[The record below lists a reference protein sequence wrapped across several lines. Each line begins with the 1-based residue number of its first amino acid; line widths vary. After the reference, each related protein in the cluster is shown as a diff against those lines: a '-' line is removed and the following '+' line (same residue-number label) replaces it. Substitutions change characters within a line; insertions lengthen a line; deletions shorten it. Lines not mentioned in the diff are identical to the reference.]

1 MTNKEYADLLLPG
14 VKHTWEEYEAMYPE
28 RNLDEKAIV
37 TRYAPSP
44 TGLPHMGNL
53 FQAFMAMSFAKQTNG
68 VFYLRIEDT
77 DTSRTVENGIQKIL
91 DAIYPFG
98 IEFDE
103 GVISQTEEKGKYGP
117 YIQSQRQDIYKAY
130 AKKLI
135 EEDKAYASFLT
146 KEELD
151 EIREQQ
157 SKSKQRLGIYGRY
170 AKDRNLSKEETLERI
185 NKGQSYIIR
194 IKSPGSFFNKIK
206 VNDLI
211 KGTIEMPEN
220 DIDEVIIK
228 SDGLPTYHFAHAI
241 DDHLMHTTHV
251 FRGDEWLSSVPKHI
265 QLFEILGFKPVKYCH
280 LAPLTKSDEG
290 KIRKLSKRKD
300 PEATLSFY
308 PENGIPNEA
317 IMLYLATITNSNFEG
332 WHDQNPDKQIK
343 DFTFDFRKCSSSAG
357 TLYDLPKLYNISK
370 NYISR
375 LTKEEVY
382 NSVLDYASKYDEELK
397 EILEKYPEYSKEIF
411 NIEREQKKPRKDYEK
426 YSDVKGQIWYM
437 YDELFDKYKETYG
450 YDYQGVTDI
459 DEIKSIINTYIDK
472 YYDENDDKE
481 TWFNKVKELSDELGY
496 ASNMKEYK
504 ENPDAFKGSVADVS
518 TVIRV
523 SLTTRSQT
531 PDLYEILRLI
541 GKDRIKERFNI
552 VK

>member
-14 VKHTWEEYEAMYPE
+14 VEHTWEEYEAMYPE
-28 RNLDEKAIV
+28 RDLDEKAIV

-53 FQAFMAMSFAKQTNG
+53 FQNFMAMAFAKQTNG
-68 VFYLRIEDT
+68 VYYLRIEDT

-91 DAIYPFG
+91 DAIRPFG
-98 IEFDE
+98 IEFTE
-103 GVISQTEEKGKYGP
+103 GVISETEEKGIYGP
-117 YIQSQRQDIYKAY
+117 YIQSHRKDIYQAY

-135 EEDKAYASFLT
+135 EEEKAYASFLS

-185 NKGQSYIIR
+185 NNGESYIIR

-211 KGTIEMPEN
+211 KGTMEMPEN

-251 FRGDEWLSSVPKHI
+251 FRDDTWVSSLPKHV
-265 QLFEILGFKPVKYCH
+265 QLFEMLGFKPVKYAH
-280 LAPLTKSDEG
+280 LAPLTKNDNG
-290 KIRKLSKRKD
+290 KVRKLSKRYD
-300 PEATLSFY
+300 PEATLGFY
-308 PENGIPNEA
+308 SENGIPKEA

-332 WHDQNPDKQIK
+332 WLDQNPNGKIE
-343 DFTFDFRKCSSSAG
+343 DFTFDFRKCSSSSG
-357 TLYDLPKLYNISK
+357 TLFDLPKLYNISK
-370 NYISR
+370 NYISK

-382 NSVLDYASKYDEELK
+382 NNTLEYAKEYDEELK
-397 EILEKYPEYSKEIF
+397 DILEKYPEYSKDIF

-437 YDELFDKYKETYG
+437 YDELFDKYVSEYG
-450 YDYQGVTDI
+450 YDYQSVTNKE
-459 DEIKSIINTYIDK
+459 EIKNIINTYIDK
-472 YYDENDDKE
+472 YYDENDDKD
-481 TWFNKVKELSDELGY
+481 TWFNKVKELSEELGY
-496 ASNMKEYK
+496 AGNMKDYK
-504 ENPDAFKGSVADVS
+504 ENPDNYKGSVADVS

-531 PDLYEILRLI
+531 PDLYEILKLL
-541 GKDRIKERFNI
+541 GKDRIKNRFDI